1 MPEPATMV
9 NESELVSATT
19 FDCPDTCMVE
29 KLFIAAPAMV
39 DPGGKFTELPEAVIV
54 ASPS

>member
-1 MPEPATMV
+1 MV

-39 DPGGKFTELPEAVIV
+39 EPGGKFTELPEAVIV